1 MSQPGLNPASQ
12 RKGWDSFYEDRAK
25 PCTFFRNAPDESLAA
40 WVGEGRIQRGRAI
53 ELGCGNGRNAIY
65 LARNGFVVEG
75 VDYSTSAIAWAT
87 EHVLEA
93 GANVT
98 LTHADVFELR
108 LERGSYDLVYD
119 SGCFHHMPPHRR
131 DDYVDLVA
139 NALRPGAWF
148 GLTCFRPEG
157 GSGFTDAEVYERG
170 SLGGGLGYTEERLRT
185 IWSTRLDVQI
195 LRQMNK
201 PGADSGLFG
210 EDFLWVLLAR
220 KA

>member
-1 MSQPGLNPASQ
+1 LDAWLVSRQADAREVLRRP
-12 RKGWDSFYEDRAK
+12 ED
-25 PCTFFRNAPDESLAA
+25 FS
-40 WVGEGRIQRGRAI
+40 
-53 ELGCGNGRNAIY
+53 
-65 LARNGFVVEG
+65 
-75 VDYSTSAIAWAT
+75 S
-87 EHVLEA
+87 
-93 GANVT
+93 
-98 LTHADVFELR
+98 
-108 LERGSYDLVYD
+108 
-119 SGCFHHMPPHRR
+119 
-131 DDYVDLVA
+131 A